1 MSQKY
6 KLSKK
11 VVQVKEQ
18 VWLCFQRRSPEL
30 NQVPLLVIDA
40 RFNWKKAGNSLIFY
54 SFKPFIIWNFAITKR
69 FFRGTYFI
77 KVFLLLL
84 FFSETALLFIL
95 NFYHALKSC
104 LIMEFT
110 HHIRLDIII
119 SLWLSLSLKLWIW
132 YRRENKVEK
141 FYNHDGQKIGFYKK
155 VHIKRYRLGKNKD
168 ILLMLCIAR
177 NEKKI

>member
-1 MSQKY
+1 MTLFSKKESWTKPSAIISDRCQIQLKKVFVISKTSTSMT
-6 KLSKK
+6 KLS
-11 VVQVKEQ
+11 
-18 VWLCFQRRSPEL
+18 
-30 NQVPLLVIDA
+30 
-40 RFNWKKAGNSLIFY
+40 KAGNSLIFY

-110 HHIRLDIII
+110 NHIRLDIII

-168 ILLMLCIAR
+168 ILLVLCIAW